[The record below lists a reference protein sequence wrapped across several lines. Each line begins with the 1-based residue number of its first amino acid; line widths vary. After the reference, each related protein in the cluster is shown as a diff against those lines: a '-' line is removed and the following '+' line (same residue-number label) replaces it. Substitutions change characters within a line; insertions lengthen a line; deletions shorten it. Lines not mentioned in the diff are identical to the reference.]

1 MKEQVDKVNEA
12 AHKLAQTMY
21 SQSQEQ
27 GETSEGSET
36 SEGGE
41 TSEGT
46 DADSGNDKK
55 SDDDV
60 VDAEFEDVGKK

>member
-1 MKEQVDKVNEA
+1 MKEQVEKVNEV

-21 SQSQEQ
+21 SQTQEQ
-27 GETSEGSET
+27 GET

-41 TSEGT
+41 TSEST

>member
-1 MKEQVDKVNEA
+1 MKEQLDKVNEV

-21 SQSQEQ
+21 SQAQEE
-27 GETSEGSET
+27 GEASTEPQ
-36 SEGGE
+36 
-41 TSEGT
+41 
-46 DADSGNDKK
+46 ADSSGDDNK